1 MLILWLIGGI
11 ILLVLI
17 LNAVYIVGTALGHR
31 R

>member
-17 LNAVYIVGTALGHR
+17 LNALYIVGTALGR
-31 R
+31 GR

>member
-17 LNAVYIVGTALGHR
+17 LNALYIVATALGR
-31 R
+31 RR